1 MLFCMGNNKLG
12 SKPYYQGDFILNNF
26 TPTGFIK

>member
-1 MLFCMGNNKLG
+1 MYFLSAIDLGLKL
-12 SKPYYQGDFILNNF
+12 YNHGDFILNNF